1 MLTPNPAQFPPP
13 ATTRIRARGTQTSQ
27 ATLAQTPQRLTDYA
41 PSAPV
46 PQFVTRLSAGF
57 PSPATDYM
65 EEALDLN
72 TFLIRHKAATFVFA
86 VKGHSMRDAGIVD
99 GDKVLVDRSVKPK
112 HGQIVVAVVNGD
124 YTIKRLYSTAGRI
137 ELHPENPEFQ
147 PRTFQDGEQLEIWG
161 VVVGVIRRYPC

>member
-1 MLTPNPAQFPPP
+1 MLTPAQAQSPPP
-13 ATTRIRARGTQTSQ
+13 TTTKVRAKSKATQ
-27 ATLAQTPQRLTDYA
+27 ATLAQTPQPLTDYA

-137 ELHPENPEFQ
+137 ELHHENPEFQ